1 MPKDRNIVFKGETV
15 LAFDFGLRKIG
26 VAVGNTLTK
35 TTMPLDII
43 YTKNGKT
50 PWSDIENLLEDWKPL
65 SVIVGDP
72 INMDDTESKM
82 SKEVR
87 SFQKKIE
94 KSLKIECKLHDE
106 RLSSFAAKQQ
116 MEIIKKYKKQPNPG
130 IDALAAQVILES
142 WLRGKSKN
150 V

>member
-1 MPKDRNIVFKGETV
+1 MSNILGIDYGQKY
-15 LAFDFGLRKIG
+15 IG
-26 VAVGNTLTK
+26 YAIGNDITYSSSIQGT
-35 TTMPLDII
+35 II
-43 YTKNGKT
+43 YTNQKNLFQEIQDLVNEWEIKLIILG
-50 PWSDIENLLEDWKPL
+50 L
-65 SVIVGDP
+65 P

-106 RLSSFAAKQQ
+106 RLSSFEAKQQ
-116 MEIIKKYKKQPNPG
+116 MEIIKKNKKQPNPG

>member
-1 MPKDRNIVFKGETV
+1 MANILGIDYGQKY
-15 LAFDFGLRKIG
+15 IG
-26 VAVGNTLTK
+26 YAIGNDITYSSSTQG
-35 TTMPLDII
+35 TII
-43 YTKNGKT
+43 YTNQKKLFQEIQDLVNEWEIKLIILG
-50 PWSDIENLLEDWKPL
+50 L
-65 SVIVGDP
+65 P

-94 KSLKIECKLHDE
+94 KSLNIECKLHDE
-106 RLSSFAAKQQ
+106 RLSSFEAKQQ
-116 MEIIKKYKKQPNPG
+116 MDFIKKNNKQTNPG

>member
-1 MPKDRNIVFKGETV
+1 MATILGIDYGKKY
-15 LAFDFGLRKIG
+15 IG
-26 VAVGNTLTK
+26 YAIGNDITLSSSTQG
-35 TTMPLDII
+35 TII
-43 YTKNGKT
+43 YKNQKKLFQKIQDLVYEWEVKLIILG
-50 PWSDIENLLEDWKPL
+50 L
-65 SVIVGDP
+65 P

-94 KSLKIECKLHDE
+94 KSLNIECKLHDE
-106 RLSSFAAKQQ
+106 RLSSFEAKHQ
-116 MEIIKKYKKQPNPG
+116 MDIIKKNKMQPAAG

-142 WLRGKSKN
+142 WLREKSKN

>member
-43 YTKNGKT
+43 YTKNGNT

-72 INMDDTESKM
+72 INMDDTFSEM
-82 SKEVR
+82 SGKAR
-87 SFQKKIE
+87 KFAQR
-94 KSLKIECKLHDE
+94 LHGRFSVKVLMIDE
-106 RLSSFAAKQQ
+106 RLSSFEAKSFFQNRFGGKIDSDNIDSFAA
-116 MEIIKKYKKQPNPG
+116 EIVLK
-130 IDALAAQVILES
+130 S
-142 WLRGKSKN
+142 WM
-150 V
+150 VETT

>member
-1 MPKDRNIVFKGETV
+1 MANILGIDYGQKY
-15 LAFDFGLRKIG
+15 IG
-26 VAVGNTLTK
+26 YAVGNDITYSSSTQGTIINTNQKKIFQEIQNLVNEWEIK
-35 TTMPLDII
+35 LIILGLPL
-43 YTKNGKT
+43 
-50 PWSDIENLLEDWKPL
+50 
-65 SVIVGDP
+65 
-72 INMDDTESKM
+72 NMDDTESKM

-94 KSLKIECKLHDE
+94 KSLNIECRLHDE
-106 RLSSFAAKQQ
+106 RLSSFEAKQQ
-116 MEIIKKYKKQPNPG
+116 MDFIKKNKKQPNPG

>member
-1 MPKDRNIVFKGETV
+1 MANILGIDYGQKY
-15 LAFDFGLRKIG
+15 IG
-26 VAVGNTLTK
+26 YAVGNDITYSSSTQG
-35 TTMPLDII
+35 TII
-43 YTKNGKT
+43 YTNQKNLFQEIQDLANEWEIKLIILG
-50 PWSDIENLLEDWKPL
+50 L
-65 SVIVGDP
+65 P

-106 RLSSFAAKQQ
+106 RLSSFEAKQQ
-116 MEIIKKYKKQPNPG
+116 MEIIKKNKKQPNPG

>member
-1 MPKDRNIVFKGETV
+1 MANILGIDYGQKY
-15 LAFDFGLRKIG
+15 IG
-26 VAVGNTLTK
+26 YAIGNDITLTSS
-35 TTMPLDII
+35 TQGTII
-43 YTKNGKT
+43 YKNQQKLFQEIQDLVNEWEVKLIILG
-50 PWSDIENLLEDWKPL
+50 L
-65 SVIVGDP
+65 P

-106 RLSSFAAKQQ
+106 RLSSFEAKQQ
-116 MEIIKKYKKQPNPG
+116 MEIIKKNKKQPNPG

>member
-1 MPKDRNIVFKGETV
+1 MANILGIDYGQKY
-15 LAFDFGLRKIG
+15 IG
-26 VAVGNTLTK
+26 YAVGNDITYSSSTQGTIINTNQKKIFQEIQNLVNEWEIK
-35 TTMPLDII
+35 LIILGLPL
-43 YTKNGKT
+43 
-50 PWSDIENLLEDWKPL
+50 
-65 SVIVGDP
+65 
-72 INMDDTESKM
+72 NMDDTESKM

-94 KSLKIECKLHDE
+94 KSLNIECKLHDE
-106 RLSSFAAKQQ
+106 RLSSFEAKQQ
-116 MEIIKKYKKQPNPG
+116 MEIIKKNKKQPNPG

>member
-1 MPKDRNIVFKGETV
+1 MANILGIDYGQKY
-15 LAFDFGLRKIG
+15 IG
-26 VAVGNTLTK
+26 YAIGNDITYSSSTQG
-35 TTMPLDII
+35 TII
-43 YTKNGKT
+43 YTNQKKLFQEIQDLVNEWEIKLIILG
-50 PWSDIENLLEDWKPL
+50 L
-65 SVIVGDP
+65 P

-94 KSLKIECKLHDE
+94 KSLNIECKLHDE
-106 RLSSFAAKQQ
+106 RLSSFEAKQQ
-116 MEIIKKYKKQPNPG
+116 MDIIKKNKKQTNPG

>member
-1 MPKDRNIVFKGETV
+1 MANILGIDYGQKY
-15 LAFDFGLRKIG
+15 IG
-26 VAVGNTLTK
+26 YAIGNDITYSSSTQG
-35 TTMPLDII
+35 TII
-43 YTKNGKT
+43 YTNQKKLFQEIQDLVNEWEIKLIILG
-50 PWSDIENLLEDWKPL
+50 L
-65 SVIVGDP
+65 P

-94 KSLKIECKLHDE
+94 KALNIECKLHDE
-106 RLSSFAAKQQ
+106 RLSSFEAKQQ
-116 MEIIKKYKKQPNPG
+116 MDIIKKNNKQTNPG